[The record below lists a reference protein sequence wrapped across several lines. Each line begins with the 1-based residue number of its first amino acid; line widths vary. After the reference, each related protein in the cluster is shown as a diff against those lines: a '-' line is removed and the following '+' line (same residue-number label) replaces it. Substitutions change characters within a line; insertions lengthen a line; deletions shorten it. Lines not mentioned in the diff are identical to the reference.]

1 METPPPFEVRQ
12 IGMEGTGEP
21 FIARV
26 FLGLVEMATS
36 ILSQQEKDAF
46 DERFMGTLNPALA
59 LRSALVSIRKLI
71 ADHKEALKKGAIVRK
86 AQADPL
92 LSERIDNPL
101 RSHTVHF
108 LEMAGAIIKNLPFAM
123 KFFAINIDYMADRE
137 QRFAK
142 GCERNEDRH
151 PDLVAYLRKLR
162 PSILDIDEQFR
173 KMRIEGW
180 NLSNVKYKFSDGV
193 VSMIEPLI
201 GDEPVGE
208 YVERVF
214 SILALA
220 IEEVIMYGLQRS
232 QTGVITIGETP
243 LEQRDPINAQR
254 FKMTLRGSEPAW
266 QLKWTGKGFY
276 ES

>member
-1 METPPPFEVRQ
+1 
-12 IGMEGTGEP
+12 
-21 FIARV
+21 
-26 FLGLVEMATS
+26 
-36 ILSQQEKDAF
+36 
-46 DERFMGTLNPALA
+46 MGTLSPALE
-59 LRSALVSIRKLI
+59 LRKALVSIQKLI
-71 ADHKEALKKGAIVRK
+71 AGHKEALQKGTIVRK

-108 LEMAGAIIKNLPFAM
+108 LEMAGAIIKNLPSAM
-123 KFFAINIDYMADRE
+123 KFFVINIDYMADRE

-142 GCERNEDRH
+142 GCERNEARQ
-151 PDLVAYLRKLR
+151 PELVAYLRELR
-162 PSILDIDEQFR
+162 PALLDIDEQFR
-173 KMRIEGW
+173 RMRVEGW

-193 VSMIEPLI
+193 VWMVDPLI
-201 GDEPVGE
+201 GSEPVSE

-220 IEEVIMYGLQRS
+220 IEEVIMYGFQRS
-232 QTGVITIGETP
+232 LTGSIAIAEVP
-243 LEQRDPINAQR
+243 LEQRNPINAQR
-254 FKMTLRGSEPAW
+254 FKRTLRNSEPTW